1 MPNSPADPLVTP
13 LRLGPLTLPN
23 RVLMAPLTRSRSKQ
37 PGDIPWELNARYYAQ
52 RASAGL
58 IIAEASQI
66 SPQGKGYAFTP
77 GIFTDEQGEGWRL
90 VTDAVHAAGG
100 RIFLQ
105 LWHVG
110 RISHTDLQPG
120 GAKPVAPS
128 AIRAESMTY
137 TSKDSGRVPVSEPRA
152 LEASE
157 ITGIVEDYR
166 KAARR
171 AIDAGFDGVEIHGA
185 NGYLLDQFL
194 RMSSNTRTDEYG
206 GPLENRMRF
215 AIMVAEA
222 VAAEV
227 GPDRTGYRVTPCG
240 GLDDPDN
247 PADHPA
253 ETFGAL
259 AERLGSIGL
268 VYMHGV
274 ERFRMDPDEDRLQT
288 TLSAIRERFTGVYI
302 ANGAYTG
309 DSARERIRSGWAD
322 AVAFGRL
329 FISNPDL
336 PQRLYKGAELAEPD
350 QSTFYAGN
358 ERGYTD
364 YPAMAW

>member
-1 MPNSPADPLVTP
+1 MTDFPTDPLVTP
-13 LRLGPLTLPN
+13 LALGPLTLPN

-52 RASAGL
+52 RASSGL

-66 SPQGKGYAFTP
+66 SQQGKGYAFTP

-110 RISHTDLQPG
+110 RISHTELQPNN
-120 GAKPVAPS
+120 AKPVAPS
-128 AIRAESMTY
+128 AIRAESVTY
-137 TSKDSGRVPVSEPRA
+137 TSAESGRVPVSEPRA
-152 LEASE
+152 LKAGE
-157 ITGIVEDYR
+157 IPGIVEDYR
-166 KAARR
+166 NAARR

-194 RMSSNTRTDEYG
+194 RLASNKRTDEYG
-206 GPLENRMRF
+206 GPLENRLRF
-215 AIMVAEA
+215 CRMVAEA
-222 VAAEV
+222 VASEI
-227 GPDRTGYRVTPCG
+227 GPERVGYRVTPCG

-247 PADHPA
+247 PADNPA

-259 AERLGSIGL
+259 AEILAAIGL

-274 ERFRMDPDEDRLQT
+274 ERFRMDPDEDRLES
-288 TLSAIRERFTGVYI
+288 TLGAIRERFTGVYI

-309 DSARERIRSGWAD
+309 ATARDRIHSGKAD

-336 PQRLYKGAELAEPD
+336 PMRLHRGAELAEPD
-350 QSTFYAGN
+350 QSTFYTGD

-364 YPAMAW
+364 YPAMDW

>member
-1 MPNSPADPLVTP
+1 MPNSPADPLVSP
-13 LRLGPLTLPN
+13 LQLGPLTLPN

-52 RASAGL
+52 RASSGL

-77 GIFTDEQGEGWRL
+77 GIHTDDQAEGWRL

-110 RISHTDLQPG
+110 RISHSDLQPN
-120 GAKPVAPS
+120 KQPPVAPS

-152 LEASE
+152 LEAGE
-157 ITGIVEDYR
+157 IPGIVEDYR
-166 KAARR
+166 LAARR

-194 RMSSNTRTDEYG
+194 RLACNKRTDEYG
-206 GPLENRMRF
+206 GSLENRMRF
-215 AIMVAEA
+215 ARMVAEA
-222 VAAEV
+222 IAAEI
-227 GPDRTGYRVTPCG
+227 GPERTGYRITPCG
-240 GLDDPDN
+240 GLDDPNN

-259 AERLGSIGL
+259 AETLSSIGL
-268 VYMHGV
+268 VYMHAV
-274 ERFRMDPDEDRLQT
+274 ERFRTSPDENRLES
-288 TLSAIRERFTGVYI
+288 TLGAIRERFKGVYI

-309 DSARERIRSGWAD
+309 DTARHRISSGLAD

-336 PQRLYKGAELAEPD
+336 PMRLYKGAELVEPD
-350 QSTFYAGN
+350 QSTFYIGD

-364 YPAMAW
+364 YPAMDL